1 MLDAPLTTG
10 AVTDIAGR
18 VGGAVGAGRSSHAS
32 VSITTVRESRTVRL
46 TTHLRAMGG
55 RRAAT
60 GGSMDT
66 PWWGTKQRR
75 ALERRIRLQTRA
87 ALWKA
92 SKFWAPFGPHRGRRG
107 QPLWPLCDAP
117 TKYQEA

>member
-66 PWWGTKQRR
+66 PRSRTEQRR
-75 ALERRIRLQTRA
+75 ALERTIRRHTSA
-87 ALWKA
+87 AQWNA
-92 SKFWAPFGPHRGRRG
+92 REMWAAIWPHRARPS
-107 QPLWPLCDAP
+107 QH
-117 TKYQEA
+117 T

>member
-1 MLDAPLTTG
+1 MRRLYASAFFCSSRAAAPRASSALTRFSALLYVREMLDAPLTTG

-66 PWWGTKQRR
+66 PWWRT
-75 ALERRIRLQTRA
+75 
-87 ALWKA
+87 
-92 SKFWAPFGPHRGRRG
+92 
-107 QPLWPLCDAP
+107 
-117 TKYQEA
+117 